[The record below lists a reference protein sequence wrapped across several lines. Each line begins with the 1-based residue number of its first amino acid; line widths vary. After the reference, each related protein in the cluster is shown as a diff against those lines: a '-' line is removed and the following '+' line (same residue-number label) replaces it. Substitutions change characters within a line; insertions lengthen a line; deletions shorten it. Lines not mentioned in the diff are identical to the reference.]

1 MKIKLK
7 TIKDKMRWL
16 PLAAIFLVPLA
27 SCNEDDTEVIEP
39 VPTAYVSI
47 YNASPDA
54 PELDVTVD
62 NRQIFSQPL
71 RYTDYTRYLNFYTGD
86 RDLKISSFNANNAL
100 VDTKINFEPNKAY
113 SVFIADDVAD
123 LSAVVVEDNVDAP
136 EAGQALVRMIQL
148 SPDASAVNLVDEDG
162 SSLFANQTFKQASEF
177 KAVDADTYNLKLNAA
192 DSNDQVLSIP
202 DANFIAGGVYTII
215 VRGFATP
222 PAGNANGLSVQIV
235 NNN

>member
-1 MKIKLK
+1 MKINFEMVKS
-7 TIKDKMRWL
+7 KMKWL
-16 PLAAIFLVPLA
+16 PLAAIFVAPLA
-27 SCNEDDTEVIEP
+27 ACTDEEGDTIEP
-39 VPTAYVSI
+39 VPTAFVSI

-62 NRQIFSQPL
+62 NRPIFSQPL

-86 RDLKISSFNANNAL
+86 RELKISSFNANNAL
-100 VDTKINFEPNKAY
+100 VDTTLNFQPDKAY

-123 LSAVVVEDNVDAP
+123 LSAVVIEDDVDAP
-136 EAGQALVRMIQL
+136 EAGKALVRMIQL
-148 SPDASAVNLVDEDG
+148 SPDASAVDLVEEDG

-177 KAVDADTYNLKLNAA
+177 KAVDADTYKLKLNATGS
-192 DSNDQVLSIP
+192 SNQVLSIP
-202 DANFIAGGVYTII
+202 DADFSAGGIYTII

-235 NNN
+235 SNN

>member
-1 MKIKLK
+1 MKN
-7 TIKDKMRWL
+7 KMKWL
-16 PLAAIFLVPLA
+16 PLAAICLVPLA
-27 SCNEDDTEVIEP
+27 SCNEDDAEAIEL

-54 PELDVTVD
+54 PELDVSVD

-71 RYTDYTRYLNFYTGD
+71 SYTDYTRYLNFYTGD
-86 RDLKISSFNANNAL
+86 RELMISPFNANNAL
-100 VDTKINFEPNKAY
+100 VDTTINFQPNRAY

-136 EAGQALVRMIQL
+136 AAGKALVRMIQL
-148 SPDASAVNLVDEDG
+148 SPDAAAVDLVEEDG
-162 SSLFANQTFKQASEF
+162 SSLFTNQVFKQASEF
-177 KAVDADTYNLKLNAA
+177 KAMDADRYHLKLNAVG
-192 DSNDQVLSIP
+192 SNDQVLSIP
-202 DANFIAGGVYTII
+202 DTDFSARGVYTII

-235 NNN
+235 SNR